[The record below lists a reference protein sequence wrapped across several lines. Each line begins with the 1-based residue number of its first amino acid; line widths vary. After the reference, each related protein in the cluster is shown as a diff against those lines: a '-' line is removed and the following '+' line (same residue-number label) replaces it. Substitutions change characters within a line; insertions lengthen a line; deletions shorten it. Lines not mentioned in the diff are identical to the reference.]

1 MGEFA
6 APFNDH
12 LIKKRKIASHFVP
25 FCDFTA
31 TWSSS
36 LTFGVGSGVGNLLK
50 GVQKG
55 TQDGDGRPA
64 QRRRDLVKM
73 DEEEMVVCDRSMP
86 ARPLYPSFLI
96 VNVQFLEVKF
106 VSQ

>member
-1 MGEFA
+1 MHHISCPFA
-6 APFNDH
+6 ISQPHSH
-12 LIKKRKIASHFVP
+12 L
-25 FCDFTA
+25 
-31 TWSSS
+31 

-96 VNVQFLEVKF
+96 VNVQFSEVKF